1 MKKTLL
7 TLAVASSAIFGM
19 SAQSSYQPG
28 NFGSNWS
35 IGVDGGVG
43 TPMEHH
49 SFFGD
54 MRAIIG
60 LHVQK
65 QISPA
70 FALGIEG
77 NAGINTSS
85 WTTGDVFY
93 KNLMGTFVA
102 PMNRS
107 KTAFDKLYVGAYGSV
122 NLMRLFNP
130 LQSRLFEME
139 VTAGAGWGHEFYS
152 RFSLFPYDIKT
163 PDQNYFVTKVGVNFN
178 FNVTDNLTLSLKPYL
193 AWNMSGM
200 EYRPLDVEQT
210 SAAYKSV
217 RGTVNILAG
226 VTYNFGPGFENTNPV
241 DNSEVA
247 ALNDK
252 INALRGELGACQ
264 STLAA
269 QQAQRDDFTRQ
280 LADCKNAKKV
290 TEQKVSNIETILYVY
305 YDLASPVIRQ
315 SQQPVVEMVADY
327 LKSNPKATVTV
338 KGYASKEGEESF
350 NERLSAERAESVST
364 MLKDKYGIAADRIKS
379 EGCGILTHFDELSW
393 NRVAICIIEKNK

>member
-1 MKKTLL
+1 
-7 TLAVASSAIFGM
+7 
-19 SAQSSYQPG
+19 
-28 NFGSNWS
+28 
-35 IGVDGGVG
+35 
-43 TPMEHH
+43 
-49 SFFGD
+49 
-54 MRAIIG
+54 
-60 LHVQK
+60 
-65 QISPA
+65 
-70 FALGIEG
+70 
-77 NAGINTSS
+77 
-85 WTTGDVFY
+85 
-93 KNLMGTFVA
+93 
-102 PMNRS
+102 
-107 KTAFDKLYVGAYGSV
+107 
-122 NLMRLFNP
+122 MRLFNP

-193 AWNMSGM
+193 AWNMTGT